1 MLKSTRKRAVS
12 KPHPDFPLFPHATG
26 RWAKK
31 VKGKFAYFGKVAD
44 DPNGQAALVLWL
56 KQKDDLLAGR
66 TPQTKPEGLDL
77 RELLDRYVVAKRAR
91 VDSGE
96 ITPRTF
102 NELFTCCKRIG
113 DVLGLDRLVVNLVPD
128 DFSKLR
134 RAIAKIWGPT
144 RLGNEVQRVRSVFKF
159 GYESRLIDRPV
170 LFGPEFKKPSAKTL
184 RLNRAK
190 NGERA
195 FTAEQLRAI
204 IDAAGVQMKA
214 MILLGINC
222 GFGNGDCAKLP
233 LGAVDLKGGW
243 ITCARPKTGIERRIP
258 LWPETVAALE
268 VAIAERPK
276 PKDKA
281 DASLMFITKYGGPW
295 DKSAVTEVGKDGKLI
310 IANHSPISQAFRK
323 VLTALKLHRPGL
335 GFYAIRHTFETVGG
349 ASKDQVSV
357 NAIMGH
363 VDSTMAGHYREYID
377 DERLVAV
384 VNHVRGWLFG

>member
-1 MLKSTRKRAVS
+1 MPDITLTPVKRKGNVMLKSTRKRAVS

-56 KQKDDLLAGR
+56 KQKDNLLAGR

-184 RLNRAK
+184 RLNRPRTG
-190 NGERA
+190 NGHS
-195 FTAEQLRAI
+195 TAEQLRAI
-204 IDAAGVQMKA
+204 IAKAGPQVKA
-214 MILLGINC
+214 MVLLGINC

-233 LGAVDLKGGW
+233 LGPWISRAAGLPFPGRRLESSGGYRSGPKPWPRSRWPSLSGRSRRTRPMPRSCSLRSTAGRGTSRPLLKS
-243 ITCARPKTGIERRIP
+243 AKTG
-258 LWPETVAALE
+258 
-268 VAIAERPK
+268 
-276 PKDKA
+276 
-281 DASLMFITKYGGPW
+281 S
-295 DKSAVTEVGKDGKLI
+295 
-310 IANHSPISQAFRK
+310 
-323 VLTALKLHRPGL
+323 
-335 GFYAIRHTFETVGG
+335 
-349 ASKDQVSV
+349 
-357 NAIMGH
+357 
-363 VDSTMAGHYREYID
+363 
-377 DERLVAV
+377 
-384 VNHVRGWLFG
+384 